1 MAGPVIAAFSMPDRG
16 HFQRLRPVVAGLRRA
31 GARVFVFT
39 HAQFARDVFDDGGEF
54 VDIEAGLEGV
64 DVDRPGDDS
73 WPRPVRYMTFAATWA
88 DDVVQALQA
97 HGVSL
102 VVYDTFATIGSVAAQ
117 MLGVPRVNVCAG
129 HAVVPERFLEVLRA
143 HPRVHVSDVC
153 RRAIDALDARVPG
166 TGLTPFAYA
175 TALSPHLN
183 IYCEPGQFLSS
194 EDCRVFEPVSFFGS
208 LAAEQVEACNPDVR
222 RESAARWFG
231 ALSDRPL
238 KLLVSF
244 GTNIWISRTAEAL
257 GALGAIAEWA
267 SMRSD
272 VAVLIALG
280 GSRLAGDERGALTR
294 ANVQV
299 RDYVDQWDVLAGA
312 DAFVTHHGLNSTHE
326 AIAREVPMLSY
337 PFVWDQ
343 PGLAARC
350 QQLGLAVRMTERPM
364 DPLDAGRLEAAFAA
378 LDARHEAIR
387 AALSDARAW
396 EREVISQRPAVVER
410 LLSLA

>member
-1 MAGPVIAAFSMPDRG
+1 MSDPVIAAFSMPDRG
-16 HFQRLRPVVAGLRRA
+16 HFQRLRPVVAGLRGA
-31 GARVFVFT
+31 GARVLVFT
-39 HAQFARDVFDDGGEF
+39 HQGFAPEVAEDGAEF
-54 VDIEAGLEGV
+54 VDLFRGRDI
-64 DVDRPGDDS
+64 DRPGDDS

-88 DDVVQALQA
+88 DDVARALQA
-97 HGVSL
+97 HRVSL
-102 VVYDTFATIGSVAAQ
+102 VIYDTFATIGAVAAQ

-129 HAVVPERFLEVLRA
+129 HAVVPDRFLDVLRA

-153 RRAIDALDARVPG
+153 RKAIDQLDARASG
-166 TGLTPFAYA
+166 TGLSPFAYA

-183 IYCEPGQFLSS
+183 LYCEPRQFLPPA
-194 EDCRVFEPVSFFGS
+194 DRLVFEPVGFFGS
-208 LAAEQVEACNPDVR
+208 LSAQQAAGCDAQAR
-222 RESAARWFG
+222 RASAARWFG
-231 ALSDRPL
+231 ELSGRPL
-238 KLLVSF
+238 KLFVSF

-257 GALGAIAEWA
+257 DALGAIAAWA
-267 SMRSD
+267 ESRPE
-272 VAVLIALG
+272 VAVLIAFG
-280 GSRLAGDERGALTR
+280 GSRLSGDERSALAR

-350 QQLGLAVRMTERPM
+350 QELGLAVRIVERAM
-364 DPLDAGRLEAAFAA
+364 GPLDAARLDAAFEA
-378 LDARHEAIR
+378 LHDRRQAIR
-387 AALSDARAW
+387 AALADARGW
-396 EREVISQRPAVVER
+396 EQDVIAERPSVIAR

>member
-1 MAGPVIAAFSMPDRG
+1 MSSPVIAVFSMPDRG
-16 HFQRLRPVVAGLRRA
+16 HFQRLRPVVAGLRSA
-31 GARVFVFT
+31 GARVLVFT
-39 HAQFARDVFDDGGEF
+39 DVGFAPEVAEDGAEF
-54 VDIEAGLEGV
+54 VDLFQGRDI
-64 DVDRPGDDS
+64 DRPGDDS

-88 DDVVQALQA
+88 DDVAQALRA

-102 VVYDTFATIGSVAAQ
+102 VIYDTFATIGSVAAQ
-117 MLGVPRVNVCAG
+117 MLGVPRINVCAG

-153 RRAIDALDARVPG
+153 RRAIDELDARVPG

-183 IYCEPGQFLSS
+183 VYCEPRQFLSS
-194 EDCRVFEPVSFFGS
+194 GDRRVFEPVSCFGS
-208 LAAEQVEACNPDVR
+208 LSAEQAAGCDVR
-222 RESAARWFG
+222 TRHASARRWFG
-231 ALSDRPL
+231 ELSDRPS
-238 KLLVSF
+238 KVFVSF

-257 GALGAIAEWA
+257 QALGAIAAWA
-267 SMRSD
+267 SARSD
-272 VAVLIALG
+272 VAVLMALG
-280 GSRLAGDERGALTR
+280 GPRLTGDERGALAR

-350 QQLGLAVRMTERPM
+350 QELGLAVKMTEHAM
-364 DPLDAGRLEAAFAA
+364 APLDVGRLDAAFEA
-378 LDARHEAIR
+378 LDARR
-387 AALSDARAW
+387 ATLRTALADARAW
-396 EREVISQRPAVVER
+396 EQDVIRDRPSVIDR

>member
-1 MAGPVIAAFSMPDRG
+1 MPNPVIAAFSMPDRG
-16 HFQRLRPVVAGLRRA
+16 HFQRLRPVVAGLRSA
-31 GARVFVFT
+31 GARVIVFT
-39 HAQFARDVFDDGGEF
+39 HVGFAPEVAVDGAEF
-54 VDIEAGLEGV
+54 VDLFRDRDI
-64 DVDRPGDDS
+64 DRPGDDS

-88 DDVVQALQA
+88 DDVVRALQA

-153 RRAIDALDARVPG
+153 RRAIDELDARVPG

-183 IYCEPGQFLSS
+183 VYCEPGQFLSPG
-194 EDCRVFEPVSFFGS
+194 DRRVFEPVCFFGS
-208 LAAEQVEACNPDVR
+208 LSAGQVAAGDPGAR
-222 RESAARWFG
+222 RAAAARWFG
-231 ALSDRPL
+231 ELSDRRL

-257 GALGAIAEWA
+257 QALGAIAAWA
-267 SMRSD
+267 SARSD

-280 GSRLAGDERGALTR
+280 GSRLTSDERGALAR
-294 ANVQV
+294 ANVEV

-337 PFVWDQ
+337 SFVWDQ

-350 QQLGLAVRMTERPM
+350 QALGLAVKMAEHPM
-364 DPLDAGRLEAAFAA
+364 APLDAGRLDSAFEA
-378 LDARHEAIR
+378 LDARRAAIR
-387 AALSDARAW
+387 TALADARAW
-396 EREVISQRPAVVER
+396 EQDVVAQRPSVIDR